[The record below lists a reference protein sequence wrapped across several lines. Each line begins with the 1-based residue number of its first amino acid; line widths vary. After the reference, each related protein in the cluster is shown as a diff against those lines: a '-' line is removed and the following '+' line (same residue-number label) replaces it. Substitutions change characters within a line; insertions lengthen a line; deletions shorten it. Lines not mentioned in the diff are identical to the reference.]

1 MRDCAELNGLGTD
14 VSIEIKICGLS
25 TEQTLD
31 AALDAG
37 ADIVGLVSFPKS
49 PRHVSPERA
58 AVLAE
63 RSRGKARI
71 ALLTVNADDALL
83 AELVAA
89 VSPDILQ
96 FHGDESLLR
105 MKALKTRYGREIWR
119 AVPISTAGDLA
130 DAEPYWE
137 AADRVLFDAKPPKGS
152 ELPGGNGVAFDWDLI
167 VDLDPKR
174 RFVLSGGLAPA
185 TVAEAVRAT
194 RAPAVDVSSGVESAP
209 GVKDP
214 ELIAEFIRAARSAA
228 SSNG

>member
-1 MRDCAELNGLGTD
+1 MRVSAEFNGPGTD
-14 VSIEIKICGLS
+14 VSIEVKICGLS
-25 TEQTLD
+25 TERTLD

-58 AVLAE
+58 AGLAE
-63 RSRGKARI
+63 RSRGRARI
-71 ALLTVNADDALL
+71 ALLTVDADDALL
-83 AELVAA
+83 AELMAA
-89 VSPDILQ
+89 VSPDVLQ
-96 FHGDESLLR
+96 LHGDETPLR
-105 MKALKTRYGREIWR
+105 IKALRARYGGEIWK

-130 DAEPYWE
+130 GAEPFWE

-152 ELPGGNGVAFDWDLI
+152 DLPGGNGVTFDWDLI

-194 RAPAVDVSSGVESAP
+194 RARRRSTSRPAS
-209 GVKDP
+209 
-214 ELIAEFIRAARSAA
+214 RARRGSRTRS
-228 SSNG
+228 